1 MEGIAKITGNKNGL
15 MTKVEKQDDFLTKPK
30 LSNIKE
36 ANSVTVTIGKSA
48 VKEDKGK
55 VVKAEAVAAP
65 TNVTAP
71 APKPAAAQ

>member
-1 MEGIAKITGNKNGL
+1 MTGNKNGL

-30 LSNIKE
+30 LANIPE

-55 VVKAEAVAAP
+55 IVKAEAVATP
-65 TNVTAP
+65 TNATAQ
-71 APKPAAAQ
+71 AKPAAAQ